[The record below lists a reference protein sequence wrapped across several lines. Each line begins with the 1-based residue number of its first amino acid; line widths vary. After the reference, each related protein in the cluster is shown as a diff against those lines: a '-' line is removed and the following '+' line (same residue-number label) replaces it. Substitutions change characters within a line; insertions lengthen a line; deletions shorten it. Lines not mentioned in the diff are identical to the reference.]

1 MDDATNSIEAP
12 RFSSVGPRCQDAGM
26 SEQIPAGWYPDD
38 QGTTRYWD
46 GTTWTEHSHDPGA
59 RAAVSPAAKKDG
71 TFARLKKAAA
81 DRSAEKR
88 EAKEVQER
96 KLAEH
101 AAAAGALVTSG
112 TFGLSTV
119 EIYEGGY
126 VRVASGEQPERP
138 SVGNVRS
145 QMAASLRGGGIHK
158 KTPYEK
164 LRSITFTPSDSDQAS
179 QGGSGLENAIGPV
192 VAGLLKGTKHLMKSS
207 APGLA
212 AAGIAHIA
220 SQGSRTSYLTITTDR
235 QIYTFSNQVPNSV
248 GLKTAQKSHV
258 DVGLALEAAGNAV
271 LGIDSSS
278 SADAC
283 AATLPPAVQ
292 PETVVAAHASPPSL
306 ADRLRE
312 LATLHQEGILSDEEF
327 ASAKAKLLT

>member
-1 MDDATNSIEAP
+1 
-12 RFSSVGPRCQDAGM
+12 M
-26 SEQIPAGWYPDD
+26 SEQTPAGWYPDD
-38 QGTTRYWD
+38 QGTKRYWD
-46 GTTWTEHSHDPGA
+46 GTTWTEHTHDPGA
-59 RAAVSPAAKKDG
+59 DTAVPPAAKKDG

-96 KLAEH
+96 KLAED

-138 SVGNVRS
+138 TIGKMRS
-145 QMAASLRGGGIHK
+145 HMAANLSSGGISA

-164 LRSITFTPSDSDQAS
+164 LRSITFTPAASDQAS
-179 QGGSGLENAIGPV
+179 AGGPGLESAVGPV
-192 VAGLLKGTKHLMKSS
+192 VANLLKGTKHLMKTS

-212 AAGIAHIA
+212 AAGIAHVA
-220 SQGSRTSYLTITTDR
+220 STESRTSHLTITTDR
-235 QIYTFSNQVPNSV
+235 QIYALSNQVQNSV
-248 GLKTAQKSHV
+248 GLKTAKKSHV
-258 DVGLALEAAGNAV
+258 DVGLALQAAGNAV

-278 SADAC
+278 TADAET
-283 AATLPPAVQ
+283 AALPPAFL
-292 PETVVAAHASPPSL
+292 PNAALAAQAVSPSL

-327 ASAKAKLLT
+327 ASAKAKLLSGL

>member
-1 MDDATNSIEAP
+1 
-12 RFSSVGPRCQDAGM
+12 M
-26 SEQIPAGWYPDD
+26 SEQTPAGWYPDG

-46 GTTWTEHSHDPGA
+46 GTAWTERTQDHGTD
-59 RAAVSPAAKKDG
+59 AAVPTANKKEG
-71 TFARLKKAAA
+71 AFARLKKASA

-88 EAKEVQER
+88 EAKEAEER
-96 KLAEH
+96 KWAEDV
-101 AAAAGALVTSG
+101 AAAGALVTSG

-126 VRVASGEQPERP
+126 VRVASGEQAERP
-138 SVGNVRS
+138 SVANVRS
-145 QMAASLRGGGIHK
+145 QMAANLRGGGIHK
-158 KTPYEK
+158 NTPYEK

-179 QGGSGLENAIGPV
+179 QGGSGLESAIGPA
-192 VAGLLKGTKHLMKSS
+192 VAGLLKGTKHLMKAS

-212 AAGIAHIA
+212 AAGIAHVA

-235 QIYTFSNQVPNSV
+235 QIYTLSNQIPNSV

-258 DVGLALEAAGNAV
+258 DVGRALEAAGNAV
-271 LGIDSSS
+271 LGVDSSS
-278 SADAC
+278 TADA
-283 AATLPPAVQ
+283 AAVVPSAVVQ
-292 PETVVAAHASPPSL
+292 PEAAATTQTSSLSL

-327 ASAKAKLLT
+327 TSAKAKLLSGL

>member
-1 MDDATNSIEAP
+1 
-12 RFSSVGPRCQDAGM
+12 M
-26 SEQIPAGWYPDD
+26 SEQTPAGWYPDG
-38 QGTTRYWD
+38 QGRTRYWD
-46 GTTWTEHSHDPGA
+46 GTAWTENTHDHGA
-59 RAAVSPAAKKDG
+59 GASAPTDDKKDG
-71 TFARLKKAAA
+71 AFARLKKAAG

-88 EAKEVQER
+88 EAKEAEER
-96 KLAEH
+96 KWAEDV
-101 AAAAGALVTSG
+101 AAAGALVTSG
-112 TFGLSTV
+112 TFGMSTV

-138 SVGNVRS
+138 GAAKMRS
-145 QMAASLRGGGIHK
+145 QMAASLSSGGINA

-164 LRSITFTPSDSDQAS
+164 LRSITFKSAGSDQTS
-179 QGGSGLENAIGPV
+179 PGGSGLESAIGPA
-192 VAGLLKGTKHLMKSS
+192 VAGILKGTKHLMKTS

-220 SQGSRTSYLTITTDR
+220 STGSRISYLTIATDH
-235 QIYTFSNQVPNSV
+235 QIYTISNQIPNSM
-248 GLKTAQKSHV
+248 GLKTAKKGHV

-278 SADAC
+278 TAHAG
-283 AATLPPAVQ
+283 AAALPPAVQ
-292 PETVVAAHASPPSL
+292 TGPAIGAQTSPPSL

-327 ASAKAKLLT
+327 ASAKAKLLSGP

>member
-1 MDDATNSIEAP
+1 
-12 RFSSVGPRCQDAGM
+12 M
-26 SEQIPAGWYPDD
+26 SEQTPAGWYPDG

-46 GTTWTEHSHDPGA
+46 GTAWTEHTHDPDMG
-59 RAAVSPAAKKDG
+59 AAVPPTDKKDG
-71 TFARLKKAAA
+71 TFARLKRAAA
-81 DRSAEKR
+81 DRSAEKKG
-88 EAKEVQER
+88 AKEAQER
-96 KLAEH
+96 KFAED

-138 SVGNVRS
+138 NIGNVRS
-145 QMAASLRGGGIHK
+145 QMAANLSRGGISA

-164 LRSITFTPSDSDQAS
+164 LRSITFTPAATNQSSP
-179 QGGSGLENAIGPV
+179 GGSGLESAVGPA
-192 VAGLLKGTKHLMKSS
+192 VAHLLKGTKHLVKTS

-212 AAGIAHIA
+212 AAGIAHVA

-235 QIYTFSNQVPNSV
+235 QIYTLSNQIPNSV

-258 DVGLALEAAGNAV
+258 DVGRALEAAGNAV
-271 LGIDSSS
+271 LGVDSSS
-278 SADAC
+278 TADAG
-283 AATLPPAVQ
+283 AAALPSVVE
-292 PETVVAAHASPPSL
+292 PESATTGQKSSPTL

-327 ASAKAKLLT
+327 ASAKAKLLSGL

>member
-1 MDDATNSIEAP
+1 MA
-12 RFSSVGPRCQDAGM
+12 VGPECQDAVM
-26 SEQIPAGWYPDD
+26 SQQTPAGWYPDA

-46 GTTWTEHSHDPGA
+46 GTAWTERTRDHGA
-59 RAAVSPAAKKDG
+59 DAAVPMADKKDG
-71 TFARLKKAAA
+71 AFSRLKKAAA

-88 EAKEVQER
+88 DAKEAQQR
-96 KLAEH
+96 KWAEDV
-101 AAAAGALVTSG
+101 AAAGALVTSG
-112 TFGLSTV
+112 AFGLSTI

-138 SVGNVRS
+138 SAANARA
-145 QMAASLRGGGIHK
+145 QMAANLRGGGITA

-164 LRSITFTPSDSDQAS
+164 LRSITFTPSESDRAS
-179 QGGSGLENAIGPV
+179 QGSSGLESAIGPA
-192 VAGLLKGTKHLMKSS
+192 VAGLLKGTKHLMKAS

-212 AAGIAHIA
+212 AAGIAHVA

-235 QIYTFSNQVPNSV
+235 QIYTLSNQIPNSV

-258 DVGLALEAAGNAV
+258 DVGRALEAAGNAI
-271 LGIDSSS
+271 LGVDSSS
-278 SADAC
+278 TADAG
-283 AATLPPAVQ
+283 AAALPSVVE
-292 PETVVAAHASPPSL
+292 PESATTGQTSAPTL

-327 ASAKAKLLT
+327 ASAKAKLLSGP

>member
-1 MDDATNSIEAP
+1 M
-12 RFSSVGPRCQDAGM
+12 R
-26 SEQIPAGWYPDD
+26 EQTPAGWYPDG
-38 QGTTRYWD
+38 QGKTRYWD
-46 GTTWTEHSHDPGA
+46 GTAWTEHTQDHGPD
-59 RAAVSPAAKKDG
+59 AAVPTADKKEG
-71 TFARLKKAAA
+71 AFARLKKASA

-88 EAKEVQER
+88 EAKEAEER
-96 KLAEH
+96 KWAEDV
-101 AAAAGALVTSG
+101 AAAGALVTSG

-126 VRVASGEQPERP
+126 VRVASGERPERP
-138 SVGNVRS
+138 SVANARS
-145 QMAASLRGGGIHK
+145 QMAANLRSGGIHK

-164 LRSITFTPSDSDQAS
+164 LRSITFTASDSDQAS
-179 QGGSGLENAIGPV
+179 QGGSGLESAIGPA
-192 VAGLLKGTKHLMKSS
+192 VAGLLKGTKHLMKTS

-212 AAGIAHIA
+212 AAGIAHVA

-235 QIYTFSNQVPNSV
+235 QTYTLSNQVPNSV
-248 GLKTAQKSHV
+248 GLKTAQKGHV

-278 SADAC
+278 SADAG
-283 AATLPPAVQ
+283 AAALPPAVQ
-292 PETVVAAHASPPSL
+292 PETVVAAQASPPSL

-327 ASAKAKLLT
+327 ASAKAKLLSGL